1 MYSTSHWTDYLNG
14 LNFFGFTT
22 CLQELQ
28 HCNQFTMSTSMIS
41 AIAQAVVLH
50 DICSPTP
57 VAGYFIIGPLLLTGL
72 AATGLYWME
81 YTLDVEYLTTPINGR
96 AKTERAVQDGHF
108 PQNFS
113 DFDPLRISSNGKYAQ
128 LIIEVMQ
135 NKVFFCKTCN

>member
-1 MYSTSHWTDYLNG
+1 M
-14 LNFFGFTT
+14 
-22 CLQELQ
+22 
-28 HCNQFTMSTSMIS
+28 
-41 AIAQAVVLH
+41 VLH
-50 DICSPTP
+50 DISSLTP

-96 AKTERAVQDGHF
+96 AKTERAVQDRHF

-135 NKVFFCKTCN
+135 NKVFFAKHAINLSINRHRMVKQFSEKGCSIRYWLLMI

>member
-1 MYSTSHWTDYLNG
+1 M
-14 LNFFGFTT
+14 
-22 CLQELQ
+22 
-28 HCNQFTMSTSMIS
+28 
-41 AIAQAVVLH
+41 VLH
-50 DICSPTP
+50 DISSLTP

-96 AKTERAVQDGHF
+96 AKIERAVQERHF

-135 NKVFFCKTCN
+135 NKVFTSRRLSHRLVSVKKIKGNFCFLV

>member
-1 MYSTSHWTDYLNG
+1 
-14 LNFFGFTT
+14 
-22 CLQELQ
+22 
-28 HCNQFTMSTSMIS
+28 MIS
-41 AIAQAVVLH
+41 I
-50 DICSPTP
+50 IYSPTP

-96 AKTERAVQDGHF
+96 AKTERAVQDTHF

-128 LIIEVMQ
+128 LIIEVTQ
-135 NKVFFCKTCN
+135 SKVFFERYAINLFMSRHQMEKQFSEKGCSIRYWLLMI

>member
-1 MYSTSHWTDYLNG
+1 
-14 LNFFGFTT
+14 
-22 CLQELQ
+22 
-28 HCNQFTMSTSMIS
+28 MIS
-41 AIAQAVVLH
+41 AIASAVVLH

-96 AKTERAVQDGHF
+96 AKTEREVQDRHF

-135 NKVFFCKTCN
+135 NKVFWQDMQLTSS